1 MYNERYR
8 VLQKLG
14 WGHFSTVWR
23 CADMADGGRIV
34 ALKVQKSASHYTE
47 AAADEI
53 AILDFV
59 GDQADGMGQDIPVV
73 RLLDT
78 FTHNGPHGR
87 RESCLR
93 SRPRGV
99 IAASGRARPACG
111 QPRPFACVARFQAT
125 AATDLTSCRCL
136 VLPPPLPPSPPPQT
150 RAWYS
155 SCLGTTCSA

>member
-1 MYNERYR
+1 MSDLGTGFAAHTRGSCFEQAASRERPWRPRQTRPSPPCVRGHLLVRSFRSGCGVCATLPQVGEVYNERYK

-23 CADMADGGRIV
+23 CADMADAGRIV

-78 FTHNGPHGR
+78 FTHSGPHGR
-87 RESCLR
+87 RELR
-93 SRPRGV
+93 V
-99 IAASGRARPACG
+99 IR
-111 QPRPFACVARFQAT
+111 T
-125 AATDLTSCRCL
+125 A
-136 VLPPPLPPSPPPQT
+136 
-150 RAWYS
+150 
-155 SCLGTTCSA
+155 